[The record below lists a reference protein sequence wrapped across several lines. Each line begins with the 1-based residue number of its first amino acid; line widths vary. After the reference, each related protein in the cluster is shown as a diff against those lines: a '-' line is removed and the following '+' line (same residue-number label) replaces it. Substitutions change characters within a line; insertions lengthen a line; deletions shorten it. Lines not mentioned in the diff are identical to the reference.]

1 MVDRDEL
8 RALAAGTPPAP
19 ARVVMVDAACVP
31 DTLDAPVGALQK
43 ARLAGCRSTLRLA
56 GLDAGSD
63 APETLAAIDA
73 RLALE
78 GGRLAPDALAL
89 PAAVARPGELALGAA
104 GACDVSPVY
113 LLLPAGALEAVQR
126 GRAIR
131 LLDGVELD
139 ARRWWGS
146 LLALAA
152 TAPAVSLVPELPGP
166 GLATLA
172 PSARWLGP
180 SPGVGELVPGAPQRL
195 RLSFD
200 FGMLIDASENRPSEL
215 RRLAERLVVMADE
228 LLGRLPP
235 DTGMRRLALAL
246 EGIGHAALRRGFTPG
261 SHAALNWARE
271 RLWAFREGARAASVA
286 LARSR
291 GGGAAITIPGGLEVA
306 DADDLER
313 DLLIH
318 GARHS
323 HLLCLSPWS
332 LAPPELGRRGL
343 GLLPALAAADGIAW
357 RRPDTECTPELYS
370 EALRFA
376 WAVALRS

>member
-31 DTLDAPVGALQK
+31 DTLDAPAEALHS
-43 ARLAGCRSTLRLA
+43 ARMAGCRSTLRLA
-56 GLDAGSD
+56 GVDAGSD
-63 APETLAAIDA
+63 APGMLAAIDA
-73 RLALE
+73 RLARE
-78 GGRLAPDALAL
+78 GSRLAPDALAL
-89 PAAVARPGELALGAA
+89 PAAVARPGELALGAV

-126 GRAIR
+126 GRAMR
-131 LLDGVELD
+131 LLDGVEAD
-139 ARRWWGS
+139 ARRWWSS
-146 LLALAA
+146 LLALVAM
-152 TAPAVSLVPELPGP
+152 APGVSLVPELPGP

-180 SPGVGELVPGAPQRL
+180 SPGVGELVPGAPRRL

-200 FGMLIDASENRPSEL
+200 FGVLIDASGDRPAVL

-235 DTGMRRLALAL
+235 GNGLRRLALAL
-246 EGIGHAALRRGFTPG
+246 DGIGRAAHRRGFAPG
-261 SHAALNWARE
+261 SHAALNWTRE
-271 RLWAFREGARAASVA
+271 RLWAFRDGARAASVA
-286 LARSR
+286 LARSH
-291 GGGAAITIPGGLEVA
+291 GGGAGIRIPGGLEVA

-332 LAPPELGRRGL
+332 LAPPELGREGL

-357 RRPDTECTPELYS
+357 RRPDTECPPELYS
-370 EALRFA
+370 AALRFA